1 MSIYTDLALEAREL
15 DPELDGV
22 TEERSTENG
31 VEILHT
37 RITTEAAAKKLKK
50 SKGVYV
56 TISSERLAERAPE
69 LFRAA
74 SRALAGVLSE
84 LIPPGDVLVAG
95 LGNRSVTPDS
105 LGSRAADGVFVTRH
119 IVRLMPEALDFP
131 IRAVSV
137 LTPGVLGTTGAET
150 AELISAAVQKL
161 SPAAVIAID
170 SLASRRA
177 YRISTVIQV
186 SDAGIDPGSGVGNLR
201 SGLDRASLGVPV
213 IAVGVPL
220 VVRASTIV
228 GDALEAAMR
237 GGANAEG
244 LTRAAMQAAER
255 ELEGLIVTPKDVD
268 REASDMASVISE
280 GVNRALFG
288 ERYDALRSLLS

>member
-1 MSIYTDLALEAREL
+1 MSIYTDLAFEAREL

-31 VEILHT
+31 VEILRT
-37 RITTEAAAKKLKK
+37 RITGESAAKKLKK
-50 SKGVYV
+50 AIGSYV
-56 TISSERLAERAPE
+56 TISSARLAERAPE
-69 LFRAA
+69 LFGAA
-74 SRALAGVLSE
+74 SRALEGVL
-84 LIPPGDVLVAG
+84 LDMLPPGDVLVVG

-119 IVRLMPEALDFP
+119 IVRLMPDALGFP
-131 IRAVSV
+131 VRAVSV

-150 AELISAAVQKL
+150 AELVSAAVQKL

-201 SGLDRASLGVPV
+201 AGLDRTSLGVPV
-213 IAVGVPL
+213 IAIGVPL

-228 GDALEAAMR
+228 GDAVSAALRGEAR
-237 GGANAEG
+237 ANAV
-244 LTRAAMQAAER
+244 TQAAVQAAER

-268 REASDMASVISE
+268 REAADMAAVICE

-288 ERYDALRSLLS
+288 GRYEALRSLLS